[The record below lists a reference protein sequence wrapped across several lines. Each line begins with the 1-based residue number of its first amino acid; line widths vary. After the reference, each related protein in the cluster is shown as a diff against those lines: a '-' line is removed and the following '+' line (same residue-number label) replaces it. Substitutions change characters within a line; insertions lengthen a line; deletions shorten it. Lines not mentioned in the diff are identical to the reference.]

1 MIFSKDIAAVL
12 FVSLQIKHQDV
23 KETCHHGKGES
34 RGYFWWQVQSRF
46 SFASA
51 DVHTLSFSSSSFLA
65 WDNKI
70 FSGWGQA
77 VFITS

>member
-1 MIFSKDIAAVL
+1 MAIFGGRFRAD
-12 FVSLQIKHQDV
+12 
-23 KETCHHGKGES
+23 
-34 RGYFWWQVQSRF
+34 F

-51 DVHTLSFSSSSFLA
+51 DVNTLSFSSSSFLA

-77 VFITS
+77 LFITS